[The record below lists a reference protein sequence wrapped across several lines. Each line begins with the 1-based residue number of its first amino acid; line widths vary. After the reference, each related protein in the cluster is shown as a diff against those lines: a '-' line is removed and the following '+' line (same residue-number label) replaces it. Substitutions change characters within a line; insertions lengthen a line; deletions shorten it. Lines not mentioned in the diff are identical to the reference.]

1 METTLNI
8 DTGVLE
14 RITNAACARG
24 VSRSKMICSLLKRA
38 LDNAPLM
45 VRTGRLVQYQ
55 ARRMPEEWRTIHVNF
70 DEVENE
76 YFQDLRKL
84 SKMSLSLLLAYAV
97 SKFLKVIM
105 RNKNIDNNRYINY
118 SLLTESIDSTIT
130 WRLIWGL
137 PPRH

>member
-1 METTLNI
+1 MNI
-8 DTGVLE
+8 NTVVLE
-14 RITNAACARG
+14 RITNVARARG
-24 VSRSKMICSLLKRA
+24 VSRSKMICMLLKRA

-55 ARRMPEEWRTIHVNF
+55 ARRMPEEWHTIHVSL
-70 DEVENE
+70 DEVDNE

-97 SKFLKVIM
+97 LKYLKVIM
-105 RNKNIDNNRYINY
+105 RNKDTDNNRYLNY
-118 SLLTESIDSTIT
+118 SLINESIDSTIT